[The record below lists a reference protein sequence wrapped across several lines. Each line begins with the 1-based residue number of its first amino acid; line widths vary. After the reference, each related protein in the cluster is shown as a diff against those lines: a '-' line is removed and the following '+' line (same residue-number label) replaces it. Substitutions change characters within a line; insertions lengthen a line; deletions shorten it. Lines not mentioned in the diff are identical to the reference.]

1 MRIEIHEEIDVTKRR
16 RRKVCLKVE
25 DFLKFDSNRM
35 YRNLFNCWII
45 IDKSRVSS
53 CHLRYEIET
62 RSKEEGIGI
71 DLSNR
76 YFKKYLHEYFEFVTG
91 NRSMRR

>member
-1 MRIEIHEEIDVTKRR
+1 M
-16 RRKVCLKVE
+16 CLKVE

-35 YRNLFNCWII
+35 YRNLFNYWRWII
-45 IDKSRVSS
+45 VDKSRVSS
-53 CHLRYEIET
+53 CHLRYEIKT
-62 RSKEEGIGI
+62 RSKEEGI
-71 DLSNR
+71 DLFNR

>member
-1 MRIEIHEEIDVTKRR
+1 M
-16 RRKVCLKVE
+16 CSKVE

-35 YRNLFNCWII
+35 HRNLFNCWRWII
-45 IDKSRVSS
+45 VDKSRVSS
-53 CHLRYEIET
+53 CHLRYEIKT

>member
-1 MRIEIHEEIDVTKRR
+1 M
-16 RRKVCLKVE
+16 CLKVE

-53 CHLRYEIET
+53 CHLRYEIKT
-62 RSKEEGIGI
+62 RSKGSVSICLI
-71 DLSNR
+71 DILRNIYTSILSLSLEIDQCDNEST
-76 YFKKYLHEYFEFVTG
+76 YFWKTLSKEK
-91 NRSMRR
+91 S

>member
-1 MRIEIHEEIDVTKRR
+1 M
-16 RRKVCLKVE
+16 CLKVE

-45 IDKSRVSS
+45 IDKSRLS

>member
-1 MRIEIHEEIDVTKRR
+1 M
-16 RRKVCLKVE
+16 CLKVE

-35 YRNLFNCWII
+35 YRNLFNYWRWII
-45 IDKSRVSS
+45 VDKSRVSS

-71 DLSNR
+71 DLIDILRNIYTSILSLSLEIDR
-76 YFKKYLHEYFEFVTG
+76 CDDESTYFWKTLSKEK
-91 NRSMRR
+91 S

>member
-1 MRIEIHEEIDVTKRR
+1 M
-16 RRKVCLKVE
+16 CLKVE

-53 CHLRYEIET
+53 YHLRYEIET

-71 DLSNR
+71 DLIDILRNIYTSILSLSLEIDR
-76 YFKKYLHEYFEFVTG
+76 CDDESTYFWKTLLKEK
-91 NRSMRR
+91 S

>member
-1 MRIEIHEEIDVTKRR
+1 M
-16 RRKVCLKVE
+16 CSKVE

-35 YRNLFNCWII
+35 YRNLFNCWIF
-45 IDKSRVSS
+45 IDKSRVLS

-71 DLSNR
+71 DLIDILRNIYTSILSLSLEIDQCDDEST
-76 YFKKYLHEYFEFVTG
+76 YFWKTLSKEK
-91 NRSMRR
+91 S

>member
-1 MRIEIHEEIDVTKRR
+1 M
-16 RRKVCLKVE
+16 CLKVE

-71 DLSNR
+71 DLIDILRNIYTSILSLSLEIDR
-76 YFKKYLHEYFEFVTG
+76 CDDESTYFWKTFSKEK
-91 NRSMRR
+91 S

>member
-1 MRIEIHEEIDVTKRR
+1 M
-16 RRKVCLKVE
+16 CLKVE
-25 DFLKFDSNRM
+25 DFLKFNSNRM
-35 YRNLFNCWII
+35 YRNLFNCWRWII
-45 IDKSRVSS
+45 VDKSRVP
-53 CHLRYEIET
+53 LRYEIET